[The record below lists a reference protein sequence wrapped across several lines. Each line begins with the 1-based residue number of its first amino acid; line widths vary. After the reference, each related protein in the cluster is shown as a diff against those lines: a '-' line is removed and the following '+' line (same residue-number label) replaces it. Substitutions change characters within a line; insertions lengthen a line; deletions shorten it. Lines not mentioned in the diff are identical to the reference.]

1 MRKLLKTQKG
11 CLIYQMYCE
20 LGHIPERFDIYKIR
34 MFYSGSTKN
43 KLYLKDGSTSNRKS
57 DKEDWVPSCVKNMK
71 NLEINISFKNIEE
84 ISVYRDTQLVK
95 QKCKEGAYKYEKAWD
110 KRKGDRVSKVRNG
123 RLPFAKYHLNNPRTE
138 KII

>member
-84 ISVYRDTQLVK
+84 ISVYRD
-95 QKCKEGAYKYEKAWD
+95 
-110 KRKGDRVSKVRNG
+110 S
-123 RLPFAKYHLNNPRTE
+123 
-138 KII
+138 